1 MAWHPTESGHP
12 RVAIVVPRY
21 RQTAVAR
28 NRLRRRLREITRR
41 RVLGSLGSLDIVI
54 RARPAAYRAGFAEL
68 SSELET
74 LAPCA

>member
-1 MAWHPTESGHP
+1 MAWHPTKSGHP

-21 RQTAVAR
+21 RQNAVAR

-54 RARPAAYRAGFAEL
+54 RARPAAYGVRFTEL
-68 SSELET
+68 AREVEA